1 MVFDFHVQYIL
12 FYIFRY
18 LDVVKLQYKFIII
31 IHKQPFIKYKIN
43 INLMEFFYT
52 KIYLYIDLYL

>member
-1 MVFDFHVQYIL
+1 MVFYFHVQHVL

-31 IHKQPFIKYKIN
+31 IHKQPFIKYKIS
-43 INLMEFFYT
+43 INLKEVYYT
-52 KIYLYIDLYL
+52 KIYSYIDLYL